1 MGCDVCPCLKGPEMK
16 YLKRHYNGPLCPL
29 HSLFCALCMSPWL
42 FSPKGRNAFFIFFIF
57 SFIFFL
63 VWKDCTGRCYC
74 KCDAYCSIAA
84 FFFFYHACQ
93 LKFPFPPTHTHTPP
107 FWTITLSVCL
117 MAVASGAYRR
127 ENSKTLFLRVMPACW
142 DFWDISCDCKPA

>member
-1 MGCDVCPCLKGPEMK
+1 MGCYVSPCLKGPEMK

-42 FSPKGRNAFFIFFIF
+42 FSPKGRNAFWIFFNLF
-57 SFIFFL
+57 SFWSERT
-63 VWKDCTGRCYC
+63 VQTGV
-74 KCDAYCSIAA
+74 IANA
-84 FFFFYHACQ
+84 MRTVVLQPSFFFFYHAYQ